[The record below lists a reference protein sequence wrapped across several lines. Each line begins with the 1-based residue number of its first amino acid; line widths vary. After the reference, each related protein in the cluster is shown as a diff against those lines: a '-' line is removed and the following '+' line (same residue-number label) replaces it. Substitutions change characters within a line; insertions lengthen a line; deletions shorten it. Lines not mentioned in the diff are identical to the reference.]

1 VSFRSKGRVDVS
13 AVAAR
18 FGGGGHRNAAG
29 CTVPGT
35 LADVRKRVLDAL
47 AAVMS

>member
-1 VSFRSKGRVDVS
+1 VDVA
-13 AVAAR
+13 AVATG

-35 LADVRKRVLDAL
+35 LADVKRMVYESLRTVLP
-47 AAVMS
+47 

>member
-1 VSFRSKGRVDVS
+1 VDVA
-13 AVAAR
+13 AVATG

-35 LADVRKRVLDAL
+35 LADVKRRVYGALGKVL
-47 AAVMS
+47 S